1 MVLVL
6 ICFIILPVRDI
17 PYTNGKGN
25 DKKKEKHI
33 ANNFYLSDNYHYWYV
48 VFCQTGRILYSK

>member
-1 MVLVL
+1 M
-6 ICFIILPVRDI
+6 LPVRDI